1 MRWLRKAAIGSLY
14 QFKQSEFMKTSA
26 GRNVVVVGTQW
37 GDEGKGKLVD
47 WLTESAQGVV
57 RFQGGHNAGHTLVIN
72 GVKTALHLIPSGIM
86 RPGVKCYIG
95 NGVVLSPAKLFEE
108 IAGLEQVGVDVRS
121 RLRISE
127 ACPLIL
133 PFHAALDL
141 AREAA
146 REHGGLVKIGTTGRG
161 IGPAYE
167 DKIARRALRV
177 QDLKFPE
184 RFAAKLRDLLALHN
198 HVLTSF
204 LGSAAF
210 DFGPTLA
217 PFMRNGEVQFDPVYA
232 QAMEHAKLLAPMMAD
247 VSREL
252 NEAHQAGANLL
263 FEGAQGTLLDVD
275 HGTYPFVTSS
285 NCVAGNASA
294 GAGVGPGMLHYVLGI
309 TKAYCTRVGSGPFP
323 TELDWEREGT
333 PGYHMSTVGAEKGVT
348 TGRSRRCGW
357 FDAALLKR
365 SAQVNGLSGLCITKL
380 DVLDGLSEL
389 QLCTGYMLD
398 GAHTDILPMGA
409 DDIERCQPVYE
420 TLPGWTQSTVG
431 VTQYEALPPEA
442 RRYLER
448 IAELTGVPIHM
459 VSTSPDRD
467 HTILMRDPYQAR

>member
-1 MRWLRKAAIGSLY
+1 MTNKPAA
-14 QFKQSEFMKTSA
+14 TA

-108 IAGLEQVGVDVRS
+108 IAGLEKAGVEVRS

-133 PFHAALDL
+133 PFHVALDV
-141 AREAA
+141 AREAF
-146 REHGGLVKIGTTGRG
+146 RENGGTAKIGTTGRG

-177 QDLKFPE
+177 QDLKHPE
-184 RFAAKLRDLLALHN
+184 RFATKLRELLALHN
-198 HVLTSF
+198 FVLTGY
-204 LGSAAF
+204 LGAPAIDF
-210 DFGPTLA
+210 DAVF
-217 PFMRNGEVQFDPVYA
+217 NE
-232 QAMEHAKLLAPMMAD
+232 AMVHAEQLLPMMAD

-252 NEAHQAGANLL
+252 NDAHVGGANLL

-275 HGTYPFVTSS
+275 HGTYPYVTSS
-285 NCVAGNASA
+285 NCVAGNAAA
-294 GAGVGPGMLHYVLGI
+294 GAGVGPGMLHYILGI
-309 TKAYCTRVGSGPFP
+309 TKAYCTRVGGGPFP
-323 TELDWEREGT
+323 TELDWETPGT

-365 SAQVNGLSGLCITKL
+365 SAQVNGLTGLCITKL
-380 DVLDGLSEL
+380 DVLDGIDKLL
-389 QLCTGYMLD
+389 LCTGYELD
-398 GAHTDILPMGA
+398 GEITDILPMGA
-409 DDIERCQPVYE
+409 DDIERCKPIYE
-420 TLPGWTQSTVG
+420 TMDGWKDVTVG
-431 VTQYEALPPEA
+431 ITDYAKLPVNA
-442 RRYLER
+442 RLYLQR
-448 IAELTGVPIHM
+448 IEQITGVPIAM
-459 VSTSPDRD
+459 VSTSPDRE
-467 HTILMRDPYQAR
+467 HTIMLQHPYLAK